1 MLVLLSAIVCR
12 GQNPIVQT
20 KFTAAPTPLVYYDNV
35 FLYTGHDEDEAKNFK
50 MADWLLYTST
60 DMVNWTDRG
69 AVASLQNFSWA
80 PKKNGAWAAQVIER
94 NGKFYMYCPIHLKGI
109 GVLVS
114 DSPYG
119 PFKDPL
125 AKPLISKSIDGI
137 DPTVYIDNDGQ
148 AYLFLGNPNC
158 RYVKLNPDMT
168 SYSGDMV
175 QIDSKPANYQEGP
188 WFYKR
193 NGHSYLAYASTGC
206 PEGIGYAMS
215 DKPTGPWIYKG
226 MIMDGNPLSSGNYPG
241 IIDYKGNSYV
251 FGFNYTLNYALTK
264 VHNERRSVC
273 LEKIMLLCIP
283 LTRPIVYL

>member
-20 KFTAAPTPLVYYDNV
+20 KFTADPTPLVYYDNV

-69 AVASLQNFSWA
+69 AVALLQNFSRA
-80 PKKNGAWAAQVIER
+80 PKKNGALSPQVIE
-94 NGKFYMYCPIHLKGI
+94 
-109 GVLVS
+109 
-114 DSPYG
+114 
-119 PFKDPL
+119 
-125 AKPLISKSIDGI
+125 
-137 DPTVYIDNDGQ
+137 
-148 AYLFLGNPNC
+148 
-158 RYVKLNPDMT
+158 
-168 SYSGDMV
+168 
-175 QIDSKPANYQEGP
+175 
-188 WFYKR
+188 R
-193 NGHSYLAYASTGC
+193 NGHSYLANASTGC

-226 MIMDGNPLSSGNYPG
+226 MIMDRNPLSSGNYPG
-241 IIDYKGNSYV
+241 IIDYQGNSYV
-251 FGFNYTLNYALTK
+251 LGFNYTLNYALTK